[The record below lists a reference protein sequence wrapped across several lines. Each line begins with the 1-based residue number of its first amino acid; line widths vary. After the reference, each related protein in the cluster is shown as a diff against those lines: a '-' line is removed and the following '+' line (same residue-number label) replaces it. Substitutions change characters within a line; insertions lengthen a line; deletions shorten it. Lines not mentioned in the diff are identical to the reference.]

1 MDKFKIAFYHKH
13 LINPKT
19 VGPAADCL
27 QNAGHKLRLAND
39 GVMDNWR
46 DDDLLWIQGNA
57 NWYPR
62 ICRTLEQAG
71 TERPPVVIWHTEPL
85 PPRPGSGYKSDRLHL
100 HEIRK
105 ILLRDPRAT
114 DPYTNSLRIRRLQ
127 KYGLPDILAVSSRS
141 WQQYLTSRRI
151 NSHFIPFGYESKRH
165 GRLLGLPRDID
176 VLFLGTTQ
184 TSRRRRLLKQLRR
197 AGVDVRAEGKWDASG
212 TWGEYRTNLLN
223 RTKILL
229 NLQRHPGELAG
240 MRMILGMSNGAL
252 VISEPIDHPDPY
264 IPGKHFI
271 EAPVGQMPAVIRHY
285 LECADERE
293 QITREAHRLVVDK
306 LTMQVSVNHILELAR
321 AYTRRR
327 EDSGIA
333 T

>member
-1 MDKFKIAFYHKH
+1 MAK
-13 LINPKT
+13 
-19 VGPAADCL
+19 
-27 QNAGHKLRLAND
+27 D
-39 GVMDNWR
+39 GTMDNWR

-100 HEIRK
+100 HEIKK

-141 WQQYLTSRRI
+141 WQQYLASRGI
-151 NSHFIPFGYESKRH
+151 KSHFIPFGYKADRH

-176 VLFLGTTQ
+176 VLFLGTAQ
-184 TSRRRRLLKQLRR
+184 TSRRKRLLKQLRT
-197 AGVDVRAEGKWDASG
+197 AGIDVRAEGRWDERG

-252 VISEPIDHPDPY
+252 IISEPIDRSQPY
-264 IPGKHFI
+264 LAGKHYV
-271 EAPVGQMPAVIRHY
+271 ESPAWKMPEVIRYY
-285 LECADERE
+285 LEHADERE
-293 QITREAHRLVVDK
+293 EITREAHRFVVEK
-306 LTMQVSVNHILELAR
+306 LTMKASVNRILELAQSHVKHWTD
-321 AYTRRR
+321 AKVA
-327 EDSGIA
+327 I
-333 T
+333 